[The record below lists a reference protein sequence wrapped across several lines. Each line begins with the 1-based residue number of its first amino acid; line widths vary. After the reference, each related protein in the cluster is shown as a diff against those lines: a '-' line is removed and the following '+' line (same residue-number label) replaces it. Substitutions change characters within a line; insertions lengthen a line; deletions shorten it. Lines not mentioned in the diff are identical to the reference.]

1 MRACFA
7 LALFVC
13 LLAISAAIAQQAT
26 GVGVGTSQSG
36 AVAISGQGGNASGGT
51 SASALTI
58 NSAAPPAV
66 TTSNV
71 NQNLTGTSTV
81 KNVPAVFAPG
91 LSAAGLETCLGSI
104 SGGGSAIGWGAS
116 FGTTVPDPGC
126 NARLDARTLWS
137 FGLKKAAVA
146 RLCLS
151 VDVYRSMPEVCAKY
165 LPQQGGTVATVG
177 YPAGAPNALPQK
189 LADAYAMPE
198 YTGGPIELIDGK
210 TGRPRMCND
219 YNASKQLCR
228 VWAHK

>member
-7 LALFVC
+7 SALFVC
-13 LLAISAAIAQQAT
+13 LLATSAAIAQQAPSGGT
-26 GVGVGTSQSG
+26 GVSRSTSQSG
-36 AVAISGQGGNASGGT
+36 SMALSGQGGNASGGT
-51 SASALTI
+51 SAATLTI

-81 KNVPAVFAPG
+81 KNVPAAYAPG

-104 SGGGSAIGWGAS
+104 SGGGSAIGWGAT

-137 FGLKKAAVA
+137 FGLKQAAVA

-165 LPQQGGTVATVG
+165 LPQKVAE
-177 YPAGAPNALPQK
+177 
-189 LADAYAMPE
+189 AYAMPE
-198 YTGGPIELIDGK
+198 YRGGPIELIDGK
-210 TGRPRMCND
+210 TGRQRMCND
-219 YNASKQLCR
+219 YNASMQLCR